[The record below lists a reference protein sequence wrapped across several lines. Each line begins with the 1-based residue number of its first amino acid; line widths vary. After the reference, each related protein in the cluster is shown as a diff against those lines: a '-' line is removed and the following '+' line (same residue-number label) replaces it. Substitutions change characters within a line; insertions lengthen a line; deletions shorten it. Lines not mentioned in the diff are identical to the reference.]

1 MELFPTNVRQSGI
14 GFATLISQTI
24 SIGGPYT
31 IYLGQYDLKLP
42 YVIMFLSQFFL
53 WILLSHLTQ
62 SVSHESTVFTF
73 GKTKGFPKMTIVYT
87 QGDLQ
92 FNWSLKLYLHFFKF
106 VSVANEIELGMFMST
121 NSFNASADRS
131 SLFKNT
137 PKFYHIDIIV

>member
-53 WILLSHLTQ
+53 WIWLSHLTQ
-62 SVSHESTVFTF
+62 IVSPESTAFIF
-73 GKTKGFPKMTIVYT
+73 RKTKHFRKMTNVYA
-87 QGDLQ
+87 QGDFQ
-92 FNWSLKLYLHFFKF
+92 FQ
-106 VSVANEIELGMFMST
+106 
-121 NSFNASADRS
+121 
-131 SLFKNT
+131 
-137 PKFYHIDIIV
+137 